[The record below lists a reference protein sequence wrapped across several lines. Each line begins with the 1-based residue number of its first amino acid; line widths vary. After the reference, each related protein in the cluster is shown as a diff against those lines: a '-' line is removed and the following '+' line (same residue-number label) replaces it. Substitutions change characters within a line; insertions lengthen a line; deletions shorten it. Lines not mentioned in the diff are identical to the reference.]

1 MLRVSFARIRPEMEP
16 KLRDWLAQL
25 MVRRA
30 EVLET
35 FAGEGTS
42 QEQAYILPTSDGP
55 MLVYV
60 MDTQDNERA
69 RAAYALSSHAIDL
82 EHRAILTECLG
93 ERLRLT
99 PLYACST
106 EKLP

>member
-1 MLRVSFARIRPEMEP
+1 MDR
-16 KLRDWLAQL
+16 K
-25 MVRRA
+25 A

-35 FAGEGTS
+35 FADEGTS

-55 MLVYV
+55 VLVYV

-69 RAAYALSSHAIDL
+69 RAAYESSSHAIDL
-82 EHRAILTECLG
+82 EHRAILTDCLG

-99 PLYACST
+99 PLYACSSQ
-106 EKLP
+106 KRP